1 MRRTRT
7 ALAATVAAALLLT
20 GCGGEDP
27 SADGSP
33 TPGSSTAEEP
43 TDETTEPADE
53 PTEEPSEKP
62 RPRGPFVDITFEGD
76 SVTPNGQRVDAKVG
90 EALTLRISADR
101 PGELHVHSTPE
112 QEISFPAGQSERKL
126 TIDQPGV
133 VDVEDHA
140 SGLVLLQL
148 EVR

>member
-20 GCGGEDP
+20 GCGGETP
-27 SADGSP
+27 SAEESP
-33 TPGSSTAEEP
+33 TPSSPTAEEP
-43 TDETTEPADE
+43 TDEATE

-76 SVTPNGQRVDAKVG
+76 SVTPNVQRVDAEVG
-90 EALTLRISADR
+90 EPLTLRISADR

-112 QEISFPAGQSERKL
+112 QEIAFPAGQSERKL